1 MALEADTA
9 HGGFFYMGHHPG
21 IGEDKAGN
29 QGMSF
34 TATGA
39 IDSLNPEDNTVT
51 GGFALVGAVFVELET
66 ADGAGSGPGAY
77 GLHVD
82 SKHH

>member
-1 MALEADTA
+1 MVLEADTA
-9 HGGFFYMGHHPG
+9 HGGFFYARHHPG

-39 IDSLNPEDNTVT
+39 IDSLNREDNTVK
-51 GGFALVGAVFVELET
+51 GGLAFVGAVLVELEPALT
-66 ADGAGSGPGAY
+66 GPGPGAY

-82 SKHH
+82 TKQH